1 MGGGA
6 SPGQHHD
13 EHSDTISQFD
23 HLTYQNADTPMFSL
37 ETLERNVSR
46 NRGMVTALAAAN
58 NVVVVGTNRGTVIRY
73 DFAEGGVTGAVSVLD

>member
-1 MGGGA
+1 
-6 SPGQHHD
+6 
-13 EHSDTISQFD
+13 
-23 HLTYQNADTPMFSL
+23 MFSL